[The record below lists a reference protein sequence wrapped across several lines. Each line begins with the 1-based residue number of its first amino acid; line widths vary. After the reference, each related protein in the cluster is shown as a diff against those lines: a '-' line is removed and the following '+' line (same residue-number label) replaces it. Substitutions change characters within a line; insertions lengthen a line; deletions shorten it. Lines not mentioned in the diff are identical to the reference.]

1 MKQVTRLVLVGG
13 AAAVSSAGAIAIGST
28 GVVGLYVHVTL
39 HAHPLPHFWGEHC
52 RCARRCAAEG
62 LTLR

>member
-28 GVVGLYVHVTL
+28 GVVGLYVHVTCRML
-39 HAHPLPHFWGEHC
+39 ILSRIFGESIAGV
-52 RCARRCAAEG
+52 RAVAQPKA
-62 LTLR
+62 